1 MIIIIVVIIVMIMII
16 IIMLSPIP
24 STPHHLKSRALVRSC
39 RAQRE
44 TESAQQRMD
53 LMAQDEQERSKVG

>member
-1 MIIIIVVIIVMIMII
+1 MIIIIVVIIVMMMII

-24 STPHHLKSRALVRSC
+24 STPHHLKSRVLVLSC
-39 RAQRE
+39 RAQKE
-44 TESAQQRMD
+44 TEIAQQRMD